1 MKLNLQ
7 SYKDKVYACWTGKNI
22 GGTMGAPYEGSRK
35 FLDVKGFTTAS
46 GVALPNDDLDLQLA
60 WLRAVEVCGA
70 KGVTKQALGEFWLN
84 FITPH
89 WNEYGTAKN
98 NMSNRFYPPLSG
110 DAFNVWKHSNGAW
123 IRTEIWACL
132 APGCPD
138 IACKYAYDDA
148 CIDHGAQSEG
158 TIAAVFVAALESAA
172 FVEKDLYNLVKI
184 GCSRIPENSRVAQSV
199 RTVIDC
205 YEKGMSY
212 QAARDLILEQ
222 NADIGDGWFQAPSNI
237 AYVVIGLLW
246 GEGDF
251 KKSMLCAIN
260 CGDDTDCTG
269 GTLGAI
275 FGIMY
280 GMAGIPVDWKEH
292 IGDSIVTMSLSTG
305 VLERIPKTCT
315 ELTERVVHLAPS
327 VLFDNEVYGVF
338 TDGADELDG
347 NYLESVLKDKEY
359 YAGLLWKIPAY
370 SYCVDLWHTKA
381 TVTMFDEP
389 KIAPLQTKK
398 VKITFAQDLK
408 RNGWCASN
416 YTLKFRW
423 WLPEGF
429 TVKRDNAVYIWHYT
443 ALTKSESEVEFEIT
457 APEQV
462 GAFNRLVLEVE
473 PSDKMSLGY
482 IPLTFRG

>member
-269 GTLGAI
+269 GTVGAI

-280 GMAGIPVDWKEH
+280 GTAGIPADWKAH

-305 VLERIPKTCT
+305 V
-315 ELTERVVHLAPS
+315 
-327 VLFDNEVYGVF
+327 
-338 TDGADELDG
+338 
-347 NYLESVLKDKEY
+347 
-359 YAGLLWKIPAY
+359 
-370 SYCVDLWHTKA
+370 
-381 TVTMFDEP
+381 
-389 KIAPLQTKK
+389 
-398 VKITFAQDLK
+398 
-408 RNGWCASN
+408 
-416 YTLKFRW
+416 
-423 WLPEGF
+423 
-429 TVKRDNAVYIWHYT
+429 
-443 ALTKSESEVEFEIT
+443 
-457 APEQV
+457 
-462 GAFNRLVLEVE
+462 
-473 PSDKMSLGY
+473 
-482 IPLTFRG
+482 